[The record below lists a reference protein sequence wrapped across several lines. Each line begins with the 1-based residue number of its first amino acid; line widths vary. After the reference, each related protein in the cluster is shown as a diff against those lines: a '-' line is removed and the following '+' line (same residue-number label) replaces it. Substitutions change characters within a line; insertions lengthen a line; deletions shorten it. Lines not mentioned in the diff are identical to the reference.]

1 MNWDWIGFVFLGLQ
15 LWYPFKRLDFY
26 PVLSTSPTEM
36 TRLRLNITIE
46 YPLISV
52 LIKTLERNNTLPG
65 TLCNL
70 KSKIFSSTIK
80 CKSIPGTVVHDL
92 GGIDN
97 EVKLSKSKS
106 MKLKMHKI
114 EVFVFDEN
122 HQFFSSVFV
131 WFFKHHKAPSQKH

>member
-1 MNWDWIGFVFLGLQ
+1 MAIFLSSSKYVSHRDDPL
-15 LWYPFKRLDFY
+15 K
-26 PVLSTSPTEM
+26 
-36 TRLRLNITIE
+36 IE
-46 YPLISV
+46 HYHRVSSYQYFLI
-52 LIKTLERNNTLPG
+52 
-65 TLCNL
+65 CNL